1 MSTSFSGSMRGGRAR
16 KFKSEINVVPYIDVM
31 LVLLVIFM
39 AAAPMPNPGM
49 VDLPSAGKSALP
61 PSQYIE
67 VILKKDANAQIRI
80 NAQSQG
86 SASRDTTNAKN
97 HTVLLEN
104 LRELHQEFPDMPL
117 MISAEKNIIYDDV
130 VQVISDA
137 KKIGIN
143 RVGLA
148 AKQ

>member
-1 MSTSFSGSMRGGRAR
+1 MTTSISGSMRGGRTR

-39 AAAPMPNPGM
+39 AAAPMANPGM
-49 VDLPSAGKSALP
+49 VDLPNAGKSALP
-61 PSQYIE
+61 PSQYVE
-67 VILKKDANAQIRI
+67 VILKKDARAQIRV
-80 NAQSQG
+80 NGQNQG
-86 SASRDTTNAKN
+86 SSASGTTSAKN
-97 HTVLLEN
+97 HAVLLEN
-104 LRELHQEFPDMPL
+104 LRELHQRYPDLPL

>member
-1 MSTSFSGSMRGGRAR
+1 MTTSISGSMRGGRGR

-31 LVLLVIFM
+31 LVLLIIFM

-49 VDLPSAGKSALP
+49 VDLPNAGKSDLP
-61 PSQYIE
+61 PSQYME
-67 VILKKDANAQIRI
+67 VILKKNANAQIRI
-80 NAQSQG
+80 NNPSQG
-86 SASRDTTNAKN
+86 SAKGDTTSVKPAQ
-97 HTVLLEN
+97 LLEN
-104 LRELHQEFPDMPL
+104 LRELHQQYPQLPL

>member
-1 MSTSFSGSMRGGRAR
+1 MRGGRTR

-49 VDLPSAGKSALP
+49 VDLPNAGKSELP
-61 PSQYIE
+61 PSQYVE
-67 VILKKDANAQIRI
+67 VILKKDASAQIRI
-80 NAQSQG
+80 NGQNKQG
-86 SASRDTTNAKN
+86 SGSGTTAAKN
-97 HTVLLEN
+97 HAALVAN
-104 LRELHQEFPDMPL
+104 LRQLHQQFPKLPL
-117 MISAEKNIIYDDV
+117 MISAEKNILYDEV

-137 KKIGIN
+137 KKIGID

>member
-1 MSTSFSGSMRGGRAR
+1 MTTSISGSMRGGRGR

-49 VDLPSAGKSALP
+49 VDLPNAGKSALP
-61 PSQYIE
+61 PSQYME
-67 VILKKDANAQIRI
+67 VILKKDASAQIRL
-80 NAQSQG
+80 NNPSQG
-86 SASRDTTNAKN
+86 SAKGDTTTAKN
-97 HTVLLEN
+97 NTVLLEN
-104 LRELHQEFPDMPL
+104 LRELHQQYPDLPL

-130 VQVISDA
+130 VRVISDA

>member
-1 MSTSFSGSMRGGRAR
+1 MTTSISGSMRGGRAR

-49 VDLPSAGKSALP
+49 VDLPKTGKSALP

-80 NAQSQG
+80 NAQNQSNTG
-86 SASRDTTNAKN
+86 GDITTAKS
-97 HTVLLEN
+97 HSVLLEN
-104 LRELHQEFPDMPL
+104 LSELHQRYPDMPL
-117 MISAEKNIIYDDV
+117 MISAEKNIMYDDV

-137 KKIGIN
+137 KKMGIE